1 MQRRTWS
8 SSSGPFSY
16 GVAASFVAKNR
27 RHEPREHVFNFSF
40 EDAVMKLRHGRL
52 RAESGQDAFFVSRFG
67 DTGGVALGVAD
78 GVGGWIESG
87 VDPAD
92 FSHAFCAHMAAAADS
107 YRRPAAGASPDA
119 APAADGL
126 GARELMQRGYDA
138 VSRDSSVPAGGSTAT
153 VALLKRDGRLEVA
166 NLGDSG
172 FMHLRP
178 CAVHAFSAPQTHG
191 FNTPFQLSVVPRSA
205 ARRMAAF
212 GGAQLSDLPRDAEV
226 SRHAL
231 AHGDVVVLA
240 SDGLW
245 DNLFNQ
251 DILRIVSRVMVGA
264 GAWRPGAGGGGGDGG
279 GTGGIVADR
288 HLSRLTDA
296 GGGAEARRPPST
308 LQAVIASD
316 ITAAA
321 KAAALNSKVD
331 GPFAKELKR
340 HYPLER
346 WHGGKNDDICVV
358 VAVVLEDGPVS
369 ARL

>member
-1 MQRRTWS
+1 MS
-8 SSSGPFSY
+8 SRPSGFSY
-16 GVAASFVAKNR
+16 SVAASFVAKNR
-27 RHEPREHVFNFSF
+27 KHDPRGDVFNFHPA
-40 EDAVMKLRHGRL
+40 DPVMKLRNRRL
-52 RAESGQDAFFVSRFG
+52 RAESGQDAFFVSRLG

-78 GVGGWIESG
+78 GVGGWVESG

-92 FSHAFCAHMAAAADS
+92 FSHAFCAHMAAAAAAHPPP
-107 YRRPAAGASPDA
+107 PAERLSAR
-119 APAADGL
+119 GL
-126 GARELMQRGYDA
+126 MHRGYDA
-138 VSRDSSVPAGGSTAT
+138 VSHDASVQTGGSTAT
-153 VALLKRDGRLEVA
+153 VGLLTPDGGLEVA

-172 FMHLRP
+172 FLHLRP

-191 FNTPFQLSVVPRSA
+191 FNTPFQLSVVPRPA

-212 GGAQLSDLPRDAEV
+212 GGGPLADSPRDAEV
-226 SRHAL
+226 TRHAL
-231 AHGDVVVLA
+231 AHGDVVILA

-288 HLSRLTDA
+288 HLSRLTEAGSSADA
-296 GGGAEARRPPST
+296 GRPPST